1 MEESPFELTFEESSR
16 KSCYEFKKRK
26 KKKISLGK
34 EKGKGGKKKR
44 KKADRSNNLIRK
56 TMSHVLIRIGEDLE
70 SGLAN
75 VPENLPC

>member
-1 MEESPFELTFEESSR
+1 MKKMEELFELTFEGSSR
-16 KSCYEFKKRK
+16 KSCYKFKKKSLLEKRK
-26 KKKISLGK
+26 ES
-34 EKGKGGKKKR
+34 KKKR
-44 KKADRSNNLIRK
+44 KKVNRSNNLIRK